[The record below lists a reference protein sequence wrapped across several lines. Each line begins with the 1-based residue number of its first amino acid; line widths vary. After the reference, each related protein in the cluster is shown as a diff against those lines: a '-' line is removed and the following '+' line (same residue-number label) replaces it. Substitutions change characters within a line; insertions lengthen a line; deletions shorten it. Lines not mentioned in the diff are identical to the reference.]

1 MEEFAKMGN
10 TYVADGHHRTAAAY
24 NVGKIRREKK
34 LNEQGNL
41 TGAEDFNFFM
51 SILYQQDQLTVLPY
65 NRVIRSLQGH
75 SPSEFLG
82 KLKERKIEVQKLDS
96 KDQISPKEK
105 QTFSLFLEKQW
116 YNCKFDQSLLSTD
129 PK

>member
-1 MEEFAKMGN
+1 MDPLENVFFMEEFAKMGN

-51 SILYQQDQLTVLPY
+51 SILYQQD
-65 NRVIRSLQGH
+65 
-75 SPSEFLG
+75 
-82 KLKERKIEVQKLDS
+82 
-96 KDQISPKEK
+96 
-105 QTFSLFLEKQW
+105 
-116 YNCKFDQSLLSTD
+116 
-129 PK
+129 